1 MYILSSNL
9 SSNWFL
15 ETVPISYLTNPSAAQ
30 NTNHMEGIQQLILFF
45 FCLLEGEKKDKM
57 AKSKCLIR

>member
-45 FCLLEGEKKDKM
+45 FAYWKEKRKTKWPKVS
-57 AKSKCLIR
+57 AL